1 MLSINGLR
9 FVNVL
14 LTIITRTTLLV
25 AFIMVMIAG
34 VVTITPKYSQWRGLE
49 RQRQEMLRRIDY
61 KQNEIKV
68 LKEKQQRFKADP
80 EFVEFVARQNRRAR
94 PGELVFV
101 FESDTVGQ

>member
-1 MLSINGLR
+1 M
-9 FVNVL
+9 NVL
-14 LTIITRTTLLV
+14 LTIITRTTLIV
-25 AFIMVMIAG
+25 AFILVMIAG

-49 RQRQEMLRRIDY
+49 QQRKEMLRRIDY

-68 LKEKQQRFKADP
+68 LKDKQQRFKTDP

-101 FESDTVGQ
+101 FEPDTAGQ

>member
-1 MLSINGLR
+1 MI
-9 FVNVL
+9 
-14 LTIITRTTLLV
+14 V
-25 AFIMVMIAG
+25 AFILVMIAG

-49 RQRQEMLRRIDY
+49 QQRKEMLRRIDY

-68 LKEKQQRFKADP
+68 LKDKQQRFKTDP

-101 FESDTVGQ
+101 FESDTAGQ